1 MSHLIRQEDFIA
13 AAQLAFRMNKLRDFY
28 HILTRVM
35 KAEDK
40 GLDQVDCY
48 VEDQKKF
55 LAIEGN
61 GFNEAQSMSTNK
73 KLLKKIMGKL
83 LKEDKIKVM
92 EILKNLNTKYEYA
105 QLAQYLMG
113 SVLDKVDVEEF
124 LETYKKDEKK
134 STQDLKDNLSATLTY
149 TYKHQDRFER

>member
-1 MSHLIRQEDFIA
+1 
-13 AAQLAFRMNKLRDFY
+13 MNKLRDFY
-28 HILTRVM
+28 HVLMRVM
-35 KAEDK
+35 KAEVK

-48 VEDQKKF
+48 VTDQKKF
-55 LAIEGN
+55 IEVEGN
-61 GFNEAQSMSTNK
+61 GFNEAQSLSTNK
-73 KLLKKIMGKL
+73 KLLRKIMGKL

-113 SVLDKVDVEEF
+113 SVLDRVDVEDF
-124 LETYKKDEKK
+124 LETYKKDEQK

-149 TYKHQDRFER
+149 THKHQDRFER